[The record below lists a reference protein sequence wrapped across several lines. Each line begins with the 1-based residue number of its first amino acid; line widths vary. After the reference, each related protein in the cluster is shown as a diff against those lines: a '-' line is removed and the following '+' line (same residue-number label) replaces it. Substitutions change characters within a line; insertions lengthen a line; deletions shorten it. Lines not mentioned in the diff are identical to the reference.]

1 MIMEILSQDHHVKVD
16 FLEFWIMRPGY
27 YACIFLESTGFA
39 IVTNHHDQCDDTSG
53 ITHITWVISYCLAR
67 ISGMHEDPEERNDY
81 SRFSSSSSLTS
92 SCKKI
97 QRKAYSSFQMP
108 QYFVFVQVNFYL
120 RVLCPKCPHSPPPM
134 VTAIW
139 P

>member
-1 MIMEILSQDHHVKVD
+1 MMIMEILKIMITKILTVMIIMEILSQDHHVKVD

-81 SRFSSSSSLTS
+81 SRFSSSSSS
-92 SCKKI
+92 S
-97 QRKAYSSFQMP
+97 RH
-108 QYFVFVQVNFYL
+108 
-120 RVLCPKCPHSPPPM
+120 R
-134 VTAIW
+134 
-139 P
+139 